1 MNLKELLREQNNILY
16 CVVPVDGFF
25 YVDEKTTSMEYDV
38 SALLRNLTL
47 EEQKF
52 LVAECIE
59 DSSFLR
65 NFVFTHGILPSVNSI
80 RKLIR
85 TYTEEQLIDVIKAIQ
100 YTQNFN
106 AYLCYMLNDW
116 ADEFE
121 SKEERLK
128 FTL

>member
-1 MNLKELLREQNNILY
+1 MQKKINEILNLKELLREQNNILY

-65 NFVFTHGILPSVNSI
+65 NFVFTHGILPNVNSI

-85 TYTEEQLIDVIKAIQ
+85 TYTEAQRMSFRKSYITNNGGIYK
-100 YTQNFN
+100 
-106 AYLCYMLNDW
+106 
-116 ADEFE
+116 
-121 SKEERLK
+121 
-128 FTL
+128 